1 MNIRKRKKIVFV
13 LFAIYLVFLIKVILF
28 KYPLPMIK
36 TILKDFKLS
45 SLRFRIE
52 HGNFMPFKSI
62 FEYLFNSKNIR
73 ISVKNLLGNIIA
85 FMPFSFLMPLLTN
98 RISKFKAIII
108 SSFILSLSFEC
119 IQLLTG
125 LGEFDVDDIILNVLG
140 AVFGYLFYKII
151 TEFVVKNC
159 NYIN

>member
-1 MNIRKRKKIVFV
+1 MSIRKRKKIVFV

-28 KYPLPMIK
+28 KYPMPMIRE
-36 TILKDFKLS
+36 ILKGSEVSPLS
-45 SLRFRIE
+45 FRIA
-52 HGNFMPFKSI
+52 HSNFMAFRSI
-62 FEYLFNSKNIR
+62 FEYLFNSKNIK
-73 ISVKNLLGNIIA
+73 ISVRNLLGNIIA
-85 FMPFSFLMPLLTN
+85 FMPFGFFMPLLTN

-119 IQLLTG
+119 TQLLTG

-151 TEFVVKNC
+151 TEFMVKNC